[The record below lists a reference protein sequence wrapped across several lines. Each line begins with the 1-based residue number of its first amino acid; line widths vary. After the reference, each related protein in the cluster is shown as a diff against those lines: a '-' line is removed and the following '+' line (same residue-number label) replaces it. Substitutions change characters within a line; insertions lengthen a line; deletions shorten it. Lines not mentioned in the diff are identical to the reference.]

1 MLNRIKS
8 QLQGDRY
15 IWWIVVLLS
24 LISLLAVYSSGVSEA
39 FRLYRGNTE
48 YFFFKHSI
56 FIISGFIMMVII
68 HKVDIGDYLVLARI
82 LLYLSPVI
90 LFLTLTFGPEMG
102 KARRSLSLLGFSI
115 QPVEFVKII
124 LIINLAALLARKI
137 HVEYKTKDIVE
148 IIAWCAVIIFFMT
161 FSDFATSVILGLT
174 CFTIMWIG
182 KVPSK
187 YLYRMVLYMTLGMGL
202 ALTIGFMVKK
212 YTGNDF
218 GRLGTIIE
226 RVSDFTNKD
235 AAQASGANYQTTKG
249 LAAVAHGGFLGN
261 GPGNSSLKN
270 SLPYA
275 DTDFIYSIII
285 EEYGMLGGMAL
296 MILYLLLL
304 ARGIVNIN
312 KTDRAFSGLLSV
324 GLTLLIV
331 LQAFTHIAVNVGI
344 APNTGVTLPLIS
356 KGGSSAWATFI
367 ALGIVLSVS
376 KQAEK

>member
-1 MLNRIKS
+1 MLNRMKS

-15 IWWIVVLLS
+15 IWWVVVLLS

-82 LLYLSPVI
+82 LLYLSPII
-90 LFLTLTFGPEMG
+90 LLLTLTIGPEMG
-102 KARRSLSLLGFSI
+102 KARRSLSLFGFSI

-124 LIINLAALLARKI
+124 LIVNLAALLARKI

-182 KVPSK
+182 KVPAK
-187 YLYRMVLYMTLGMGL
+187 YLYRMVIYMTLGMVL
-202 ALTIGFMVKK
+202 ALTIGFLVKK
-212 YTGNDF
+212 YTGIEF
-218 GRLGTIIE
+218 GRLGVIIE
-226 RVSDFTNKD
+226 RISDFTNKD
-235 AAQASGANYQTTKG
+235 TTLDTGANYQTMKG
-249 LAAVAHGGFLGN
+249 LAAVANGGILGN

-285 EEYGMLGGMAL
+285 EEYGLLGGMGL
-296 MILYLLLL
+296 MMLYLFLLG
-304 ARGIVNIN
+304 RGIININ
-312 KTDRAFSGLLSV
+312 KTDRAFSGLLSI